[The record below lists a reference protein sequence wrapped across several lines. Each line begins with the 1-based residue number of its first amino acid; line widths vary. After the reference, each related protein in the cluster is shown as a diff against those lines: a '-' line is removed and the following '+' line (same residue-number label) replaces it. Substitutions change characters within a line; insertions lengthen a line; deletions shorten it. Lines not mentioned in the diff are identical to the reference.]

1 MRLNNKGMTLVE
13 LVLAMLILGIIGVSL
28 ISCFVSSFNMLNRA
42 TLYKNISTSAAATVE
57 LGEKQDPISDEY
69 EVGVSE
75 KNGQLTVKYKKDNA
89 DKQLTMNGQFILG
102 NANKKDVSANL
113 TYKEF
118 LPSNFSYDVP
128 AEVVS

>member
-57 LGEKQDPISDEY
+57 LGEKQDPISDDY

-75 KNGQLTVKYKKDNA
+75 KNGQLTVRYKKDNA

-102 NANKKDVSANL
+102 NANKEDVSANL